1 MIEQSADFFDLGFLL
16 FAIVVFAFLIIL
28 IITQAKKNNK
38 KFDDSMDIARES
50 QALVRE
56 RLKEAKES
64 NKLLTEILEALKK

>member
-1 MIEQSADFFDLGFLL
+1 MIEQIADFFDLGFLL